1 MRDTAFAPGAE
12 GMIDIAIRGE
22 RYGSRH
28 YRIAD
33 WSDGSV
39 RTPAPGPGPPANAN
53 GRPWAAVYGD
63 TTKDYFV

>member
-22 RYGSRH
+22 RHGSRH

-33 WSDGSV
+33 WSDGS
-39 RTPAPGPGPPANAN
+39 GPPALSVAP
-53 GRPWAAVYGD
+53 GRPQTRTAALGRPS
-63 TTKDYFV
+63 

>member
-22 RYGSRH
+22 RYGSGH

-39 RTPAPGPGPPANAN
+39 PHAGPWSGAARKRERPPRG
-53 GRPWAAVYGD
+53 GRLRRHD
-63 TTKDYFV
+63 EDYFV